1 MAKRKPVE
9 LMRRLYGGCPGCHI
23 CAECCNFTVIHA
35 GRKKLF
41 KCKAYGVTCSSAS
54 DWAKRW
60 EPCGLFGKPADR
72 PMVTTGQKM
81 AFAKAER
88 PVESRPQI
96 EGQIEMEAIAV
107 EQQQTAP

>member
-1 MAKRKPVE
+1 MAYIEAYEYLAQVAEASMKTAAELSEAVAEISKRATTTCKTWGEVAAE
-9 LMRRLYGGCPGCHI
+9 L
-23 CAECCNFTVIHA
+23 
-35 GRKKLF
+35 
-41 KCKAYGVTCSSAS
+41 
-54 DWAKRW
+54 AKSW

-72 PMVTTGQKM
+72 PMVTTRQKM
-81 AFAKAER
+81 AFARAER

>member
-9 LMRRLYGGCPGCHI
+9 LMRRLYGVCPGCHI

-54 DWAKRW
+54 DWAKSW

-72 PMVTTGQKM
+72 PMVTTGQRM
-81 AFAKAER
+81 AFARAER